1 MYRRITLGAA
11 VTALAFAVLP
21 LDAAAQTYRCTSKD
35 GKVYYGQTI
44 PTPCIGQVV
53 ELINSQGLV
62 MRRIMPTNAQP
73 DEDPAAKEAEEKKK
87 REDEAR
93 AREEARRNRALLA
106 TYTSTQE
113 IDDARARALAEPT
126 ARVAEIEARVEELK
140 KKQAELMKQKATIT
154 GGKRVPASLEEQIHN
169 LDSEL
174 NLQLELLAS
183 KRRDIEGINTKYDED
198 RKRYIELTRR
208 R

>member
-1 MYRRITLGAA
+1 MYRSITLSVA
-11 VTALAFAVLP
+11 VAALALAILP

-35 GKVYYGQTI
+35 GKIYYGQTI
-44 PTPCIGQVV
+44 PTACIGQIV
-53 ELINSQGLV
+53 EQINSQGLV
-62 MRRIMPTNAQP
+62 MRRIMPTDAQP
-73 DEDPAAKEAEEKKK
+73 DEDQAAKEAKAKKK
-87 REDEAR
+87 REEAAR
-93 AREEARRNRALLA
+93 AKEEARRNRALLA

-126 ARVAEIEARVEELK
+126 RRVAELEARVEELK
-140 KKQAELMKQKATIT
+140 KKRAALAGQKATYT
-154 GGKRVPASLEEQIHN
+154 GSKRVPAALEEQIHN

-208 R
+208 P